1 MDRLLRP
8 RLFTLAWLI
17 AGLAALA
24 GGWYALGDGPGG
36 PPPTP
41 QRYVEGVVGEP
52 RRINPL
58 FAALNETDADLAA
71 LLFNGLTRIDGDGS
85 ARPDL
90 AERWE
95 VTADGLTY
103 TFHLRP
109 GVFWHDGQRLD
120 AHDVAFTIAHV
131 QTPGFQGP
139 AALAAQWNGVVATAV
154 DAQTLLVRLPAP
166 SASFLTRA
174 ALGVLPEHLLAGL
187 DPAALLSAPFNRE
200 PVGTGPLRLVSLD
213 AGSALLERNASYW
226 AGVPALREFE
236 LRFFRDRPAL
246 IAAMRTGE
254 VDAALLGETPTTA
267 ERELLAARPDLAATD
282 LARGGYTVLYLNN
295 QRRPLDDPLLRR
307 ALAAAIDAAA
317 LVDAVAGGRGLA
329 GGGPI
334 VPASWA
340 FVAGAWPPP
349 EEAGALF
356 DAAGWPRADDGGRAR
371 AGRPL
376 ALELVTNADPARE
389 ALAQAVAGQLRAHGV
404 AVTVVSLPSGE
415 LLAKRIDPRDYQL
428 LIFGWETGAD
438 PDPYGAW
445 HTSQIPAPGRNVAG
459 YHDPLSD
466 ALLEAAR
473 TTLDVAERRE
483 LYERFTQRFVETVPS
498 VVLLYPARAYVHPA
512 ALRGLAGGLL
522 FEPADR
528 FREVHRWRFEEGGE

>member
-1 MDRLLRP
+1 MDRLLQP
-8 RLFTLAWLI
+8 RLFYLAWLI
-17 AGLAALA
+17 AGLVVLA
-24 GGWYALGDGPGG
+24 GGWYALGDGDAPS
-36 PPPTP
+36 TP
-41 QRYVEGVVGEP
+41 RRYVEGVVGEP
-52 RRINPL
+52 RRVNPL
-58 FAALNETDADLAA
+58 YVALNEADADLVA

-85 ARPDL
+85 PRPDL

-103 TFHLRP
+103 TFHVRP

-120 AHDVAFTIAHV
+120 AHDVAFTIAQV

-139 AALAAQWNGVVATAV
+139 SALAAQWNGVVATAV
-154 DAQTLLVRLPAP
+154 DARTLVVRLPAP

-174 ALGVLPEHLLAGL
+174 ALGVLPEHLLTGL
-187 DPAALLSAPFNRE
+187 DPAELLSAPFNRQ
-200 PVGTGPLRLVSLD
+200 PVGTGPFRLASMD
-213 AGSALLERNASYW
+213 ARSALLERNASYW

-246 IAAMRTGE
+246 LAAMRAGE
-254 VDAALLGETPTTA
+254 VDAALLGETPTAA
-267 ERELLAARPDLAATD
+267 ERELLAARPDLAATS
-282 LARGGYTVLYLNN
+282 LPRGGYTVLYLNN

-307 ALAAAIDAAA
+307 ALAASIDAAA
-317 LVDAVAGGRGLA
+317 LVDAVAGGRGLP
-329 GGGPI
+329 GDGPI
-334 VPASWA
+334 VPTSWA
-340 FVAGAWPPP
+340 FVAGDWPPP
-349 EEAGALF
+349 GEADALF
-356 DAAGWPRADDGGRAR
+356 DAAGWPREADGGRAR

-389 ALAQAVAGQLRAHGV
+389 ALAEAVAAQLRARGV
-404 AVTVVSLPSGE
+404 AVTVASMPSGE
-415 LLAKRIDPRDYQL
+415 LLTKRIDPRDYQL
-428 LIFGWETGAD
+428 MIFGWETGAD

-473 TTLDVAERRE
+473 TTLDIAERRE

-498 VVLLYPARAYVHPA
+498 VVLHYPARAYVHPA
-512 ALRGLAGGLL
+512 GLRGLTDGLL
-522 FEPADR
+522 FDPAGR
-528 FREVHRWRFEEGGE
+528 FREVFRWQFDENDE